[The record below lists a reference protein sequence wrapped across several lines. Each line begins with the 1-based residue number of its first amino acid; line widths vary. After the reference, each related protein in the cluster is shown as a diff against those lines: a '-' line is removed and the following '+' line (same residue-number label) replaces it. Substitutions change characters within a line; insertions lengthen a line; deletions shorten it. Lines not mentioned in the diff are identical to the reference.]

1 VAKAV
6 GRGYTSSPVTGKW
19 IFPRT
24 DRLPEFLGHGD
35 RYRLIRFIGEDWLG
49 QIWHGEDIS
58 PRIAVTIRIVRQALT
73 TNPALVD
80 AFHDRLAALYPRL
93 AHPNIA
99 RAYPRNVG
107 QDGPVEF
114 VVMEEMQGQTLTHR
128 LKRGPPVLRQKAF
141 TIGAVIAE
149 ALQAAHDQGLAHEAL
164 TANSVMLV
172 DDGSVKVM
180 DFGLAALRPDS
191 HQWPGAEG
199 SPGDVRA
206 LASLLR
212 EMLGSGP
219 ANDDPS
225 EGEDAELIL
234 LWNSSLDPNPAA
246 RPTARALASAFR
258 AAAGLAA
265 YPPDEAPEDSV
276 GSVDTPVIAE
286 PTGPADQAS
295 ADASV
300 AGVPTPEPGAEASPE
315 NGPVDLGPG
324 RPDSDRAD
332 KPGESENVPAI
343 IAGHPSGGTGWLLAG
358 GVVLLTAVLAFFL
371 VRPGFDPATRQP
383 ARTSPGPTTSELIVM
398 PDLRG
403 MTFTEARSLLEEAN
417 LVLARD
423 VEAHG
428 EPGLVVATDPG
439 LGRLVRPGTP
449 VTLYLGAE

>member
-1 VAKAV
+1 
-6 GRGYTSSPVTGKW
+6 VTGKW
-19 IFPRT
+19 IFPRA
-24 DRLPEFLGHGD
+24 DRLPEFLGQGD

-49 QIWHGEDIS
+49 QIWHGEDTTL
-58 PRIAVTIRIVRQALT
+58 RIAVTIRIVREPLT

-99 RAYPRNVG
+99 RVDPRNDG
-107 QDGPVEF
+107 QDGPIEF

-128 LKRGPPVLRQKAF
+128 LKRGPPVQRQEAF

-149 ALQAAHDQGLAHEAL
+149 ALQAAHDQGFAHEAL

-191 HQWPGAEG
+191 YQSPGAEG

-219 ANDDPS
+219 ASGDPS
-225 EGEDAELIL
+225 EGEDAQLIL
-234 LWNSSLDPNPAA
+234 LWQSSLDTNPAA

-258 AAAGLAA
+258 AAAGLGVS
-265 YPPDEAPEDSV
+265 PPEEEAREDSG
-276 GSVDTPVIAE
+276 GSVDTPVIPE

-300 AGVPTPEPGAEASPE
+300 AGVPTPEPAAEAAPGS
-315 NGPVDLGPG
+315 GPGDQGPG
-324 RPDSDRAD
+324 RPDSDRTE

-343 IAGHPSGGTGWLLAG
+343 IAGHPSGGTGWLWAG
-358 GVVLLTAVLAFFL
+358 GIVLLSAVLAFFL
-371 VRPGFDPATRQP
+371 VRPGFEPATRQP
-383 ARTSPGPTTSELIVM
+383 ARTSPGPTTGSEAIVM

-403 MTFTEARSLLEEAN
+403 MTFSEARSLLEEAN

-428 EPGLVVATDPG
+428 KPGLVVATDPG

-449 VTLYLGAE
+449 VTLYIGAE